1 MDLAVYENNVY
12 AKRSAIKL
20 RRTLGM
26 VQLLGPE
33 RSKDAKEFDLGC
45 AREKV
50 DRIAVLVCVIWMCL
64 VCPVK
69 QTYERRI

>member
-1 MDLAVYENNVY
+1 
-12 AKRSAIKL
+12 
-20 RRTLGM
+20 M

-50 DRIAVLVCVIWMCL
+50 DRSAVSVCVIWMCL

-69 QTYERRI
+69 QTREEYEKRVKTKRGGEDG